1 MFPMTSKNRL
11 RRRISGLVSRVLG
24 AVALG
29 LGATCGAAMAEP
41 ITAVLTSAAPGAPLF
56 VAAEEGLFAKHGIA
70 IKPVLLPLMPM
81 LPAALVSG
89 SGQIAFMTTTTFIQA
104 VDGGIDLVAIA
115 GGAITSHTVADA
127 SAVVQP
133 DLDIKTASDFIGHS
147 MGVPGLG
154 AYYHVIFRYWL
165 MQHGVDPAKVRFIEV
180 SFPQMLDSMRGRA
193 VDGVVTL
200 DPAQSQILNAHV
212 GKVAV
217 PIYAEIPEDKP
228 IVMYVS
234 TREWAAAHPADVA
247 NFRAAIAAAQGFTA
261 ANPERAKQD
270 LAKYAPMP
278 PAVLEHVS
286 IGAQSAV
293 ISEDGLRWWVD
304 VMGAQQMLATKI
316 DIQKLTVK

>member
-1 MFPMTSKNRL
+1 
-11 RRRISGLVSRVLG
+11 
-24 AVALG
+24 
-29 LGATCGAAMAEP
+29 
-41 ITAVLTSAAPGAPLF
+41 
-56 VAAEEGLFAKHGIA
+56 
-70 IKPVLLPLMPM
+70 
-81 LPAALVSG
+81 
-89 SGQIAFMTTTTFIQA
+89 
-104 VDGGIDLVAIA
+104 
-115 GGAITSHTVADA
+115 
-127 SAVVQP
+127 
-133 DLDIKTASDFIGHS
+133 
-147 MGVPGLG
+147 
-154 AYYHVIFRYWL
+154 
-165 MQHGVDPAKVRFIEV
+165 
-180 SFPQMLDSMRGRA
+180 MLDSMRGRA

-286 IGAQSAV
+286 IGVQSAV